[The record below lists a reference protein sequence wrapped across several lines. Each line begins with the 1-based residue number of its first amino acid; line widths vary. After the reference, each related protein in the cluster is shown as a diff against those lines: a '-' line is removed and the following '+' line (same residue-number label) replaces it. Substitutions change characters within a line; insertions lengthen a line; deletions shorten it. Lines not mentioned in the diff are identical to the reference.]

1 MVISST
7 QFWLEHMN
15 SAYLIIKP
23 VAYEGQPIKIPTGA
37 GSFDSLS
44 SVSEVG
50 TEITVGKS
58 ADGRVVM
65 ETLGYNEMLL
75 HTTQSIKPTGTFF
88 NFHLFYV
95 FFLK

>member
-1 MVISST
+1 MRGSQSK
-7 QFWLEHMN
+7 L
-15 SAYLIIKP
+15 
-23 VAYEGQPIKIPTGA
+23 PTGA

-65 ETLGYNEMLL
+65 EMLGYNEMLL

-95 FFLK
+95 FFFKNRAG

>member
-1 MVISST
+1 MRGSQSK
-7 QFWLEHMN
+7 L
-15 SAYLIIKP
+15 
-23 VAYEGQPIKIPTGA
+23 PTGA

-95 FFLK
+95 FFKK